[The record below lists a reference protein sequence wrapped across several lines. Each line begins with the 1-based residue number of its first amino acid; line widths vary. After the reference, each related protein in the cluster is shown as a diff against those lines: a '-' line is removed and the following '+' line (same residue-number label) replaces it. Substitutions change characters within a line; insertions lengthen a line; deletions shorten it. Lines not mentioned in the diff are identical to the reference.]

1 MKLTLGNFKSTFP
14 WNLTLGMLS
23 LFSIYLIISKVS
35 LDSLIS
41 LLIIH
46 LFVCKTAWPK
56 PISGGSFSNKLHL
69 VCFPRSF
76 LKSTSEP
83 ASCLEFL
90 YCFLVRLHRWQTRT
104 TFRRTPSREGKMTR
118 LFACLNNR
126 NTREGHSFRFI
137 IIKIAEGF
145 IQLKYM
151 RRNND
156 GNISALSLFLEC
168 MIIVVLIKR
177 LWRGVEDSYREFFA
191 IFAFLCS
198 LEVNSA

>member
-23 LFSIYLIISKVS
+23 LFSLYLIISKVS

-90 YCFLVRLHRWQTRT
+90 YCFLVRLHRWQTGNENDFPENPFSRRENDSFICLPQQSQHSGRT
-104 TFRRTPSREGKMTR
+104 FVP
-118 LFACLNNR
+118 FYDN
-126 NTREGHSFRFI
+126 
-137 IIKIAEGF
+137 
-145 IQLKYM
+145 
-151 RRNND
+151 
-156 GNISALSLFLEC
+156 
-168 MIIVVLIKR
+168 
-177 LWRGVEDSYREFFA
+177 
-191 IFAFLCS
+191 
-198 LEVNSA
+198 